1 MKKKLRELRRKREFI
16 KLCKG
21 ALRKSYFAY
30 WDRNCTIKRFG
41 EKTNITNMDFIA
53 NMNLADKLC
62 KYYET
67 KIKAKSK
74 KRNDINQMK
83 GNKYFYQCN
92 CGHKFSSSRKWD
104 NEEIYCPETDCKTC
118 IENRTM

>member
-30 WDRNCTIKRFG
+30 WDRNCSIKRFG

-53 NMNLADKLC
+53 NMNLVDKLC
-62 KYYET
+62 KYYDT
-67 KIKAKSK
+67 TVNAHTTPPGGKNVI
-74 KRNDINQMK
+74 
-83 GNKYFYQCN
+83 
-92 CGHKFSSSRKWD
+92 
-104 NEEIYCPETDCKTC
+104 
-118 IENRTM
+118 